1 MDLLVKKLKESLR
14 GEYEITGDKSIGHR
28 SLIIGA
34 LAKGEYKVYNFPKN
48 LDCMATLESMKKL
61 GVDIKIEG
69 NTLKVNSQDMKILI
83 RNQKYCKVKIQE
95 LQ

>member
-1 MDLLVKKLKESLR
+1 MDLLVKGLKKSLT
-14 GEYEITGDKSIGHR
+14 GEYEIIGDKSIGHR

-48 LDCMATLESMKKL
+48 LDCMATLDSMKKL
-61 GVDIKIEG
+61 GVDIELKG
-69 NTLKVNSQDMKILI
+69 NTLEVNSLVMKILI
-83 RNQKYCKVKIQE
+83 RNQRYYRAKIQE